1 MARRSRRNRK
11 RRYIVRRKS
20 FAASGL
26 KAIKRQSKF
35 MRGGIR
41 LG

>member
-1 MARRSRRNRK
+1 MARRRSSRK
-11 RRYIVRRKS
+11 RRYIRRRKS
-20 FAASGL
+20 FATSGL